1 MKADPYTRGQMDA
14 ARAAPEPAVAPFDT
28 LQAEAAAAVSYGANA
43 LRAVRDRYREAYA
56 EELDRWQELRDEL
69 DALERRSLDVKRPE
83 LLPDLPPDGPKAI
96 GLTTDPPPTVRAID
110 EARLRSVRG
119 LVEATGAVLG
129 ERQAELGRL
138 ELAVRSLETTWLFLE
153 RGDNSL
159 IGEAAQPGNSTD
171 LQMRIIEAQESERA
185 RLAQEVHDGPAQALS
200 NAIFQVEFIERVIG
214 KDPHLAESELHF
226 LRQLLRRELGDLRSF
241 ITQLRPPVLDEL
253 GLDGAIGAA
262 VEHLRALTGIAITT
276 DITAPSDTLGD
287 TQQTVVLRVVQ
298 EALQNVRKHA
308 SASTVWVVARAED
321 RNWVLEVRDDGRGF
335 DAGSVAGRGRR
346 NFGLQ
351 FMRERAELIGAR
363 LDVRSRSDGGTVVRL
378 AIPMADKE
386 SR

>member
-1 MKADPYTRGQMDA
+1 MDA

-28 LQAEAAAAVSYGANA
+28 LQAEAAAAVSYGANT
-43 LRAVRDRYREAYA
+43 LRTVRDRYREAYA

-83 LLPDLPPDGPKAI
+83 LLSDLPDLPDLPADGPKTEGTMADPAAPVAI
-96 GLTTDPPPTVRAID
+96 GIGE

-119 LVEATGAVLG
+119 LVEATGARLG

-153 RGDNSL
+153 RGDSSL
-159 IGEAAQPGNSTD
+159 IGEAAQPGNAAD
-171 LQMRIIEAQESERA
+171 LQMRIIEAQEAERG

-214 KDPHLAESELHF
+214 KDPRLAESELHF
-226 LRQLLRRELGDLRSF
+226 LRQLLRRELGDVRSF

-262 VEHLRALTGIAITT
+262 VEHMRALTGIAITT
-276 DITAPSDTLGD
+276 DITAPSDILGD

-308 SASTVWVVARAED
+308 SASTVSVVARAED
-321 RNWVLEVRDDGRGF
+321 GNWVLEVRDDGRGF

-363 LDVRSRSDGGTVVRL
+363 LDVRSRSDGGTIVRL
-378 AIPMADKE
+378 AIPMAEKE